1 MLSQETL
8 KKIRLIEIETKRLLS
23 GSFVGDYS
31 SAKKGSGFEFDQIRD
46 YQLGD
51 DVRFIDWKSSARSN
65 KLLVKQYIEERNRTV
80 ILAVDISASGF
91 YSTARQLQTG
101 RLAGGQLKNGK
112 LSDGQ
117 AGKLKI
123 DILAEVAAV
132 LALVADYGKDKAS
145 LILFTDEIEVFIP
158 AASGKKHIHTIMEQ
172 LFSYKPKSKKT
183 DINCVF
189 DLLAKVARKDAMV
202 FILSDFITDIPEKKL
217 SLVSRLYDLVAIR
230 CLDKNEN
237 SFEGIGFVNIED
249 IETGESFL
257 LDTRSFG
264 GKSRGLKKLN
274 NFLGTRVHQQ
284 GNVFKKFGVD
294 LLDISAD
301 KPFVGEM
308 ILFFRRRMIY

>member
-1 MLSQETL
+1 MLSQEVL
-8 KKIRLIEIETKRLLS
+8 KKIRLIEIETRRLLS

-46 YQLGD
+46 YQFGD

-65 KLLVKQYIEERNRTV
+65 KLLVKQYIEERDRTV

-91 YSTARQLQTG
+91 YSS
-101 RLAGGQLKNGK
+101 GK
-112 LSDGQ
+112 Q
-117 AGKLKI
+117 AKI
-123 DILAEVAAV
+123 DILSEVAAV

-145 LILFTDEIEVFIP
+145 LMLFTDEVEVFVP
-158 AASGKKHIHTIMEQ
+158 AASGKKHVHKIMEQ
-172 LFSYKPKSKKT
+172 LFSYKAKSKKT

-189 DLLAKVARKDAMV
+189 DMLAKVAKKDVMV
-202 FILSDFITDIPEKKL
+202 FILSDFIADINEKKL

-237 SFEGIGFVNIED
+237 RFESVGFVNIED
-249 IETGESFL
+249 IETGEKFL
-257 LDTRSFG
+257 LDARNMGSRS
-264 GKSRGLKKLN
+264 LN
-274 NFLGTRVHQQ
+274 KFLGSREYEQS
-284 GNVFKKFGVD
+284 NLFKKFGVD

-301 KPFVGEM
+301 KPFVSEM